1 MAHRLKSKL
10 TLKSYSLFCKAVA
23 AIKSDSSDGSGQS
36 QLKTFWKELSSLD
49 AIKNIRDSWE
59 ELKITLTG
67 VWKKLILPLMD
78 DLEASVEE
86 VIADV
91 EELARE
97 PELEMEPEDMIDLLQ
112 SHDTAINGL
121 GVTSC
126 AWVKKVSWDRVY
138 C

>member
-10 TLKSYSLFCKAVA
+10 TLKSYSLFCKAIA

-36 QLKTFWKELSSLD
+36 QLKTFWKELTSLD
-49 AIKNIRDSWE
+49 AIKNIRVSWE
-59 ELKITLTG
+59 EVKMLTG

-86 VIADV
+86 VIAEV

-112 SHDTAINGL
+112 SHDTAIM
-121 GVTSC
+121 
-126 AWVKKVSWDRVY
+126 D
-138 C
+138 

>member
-10 TLKSYSLFCKAVA
+10 TLKSYSLFCKAIA

-36 QLKTFWKELSSLD
+36 QLKTFWKELTSLD

-59 ELKITLTG
+59 EVKMLTG

-86 VIADV
+86 VIAEV
-91 EELARE
+91 EELTRE
-97 PELEMEPEDMIDLLQ
+97 PELEMDPEDMIDLLQ
-112 SHDTAINGL
+112 SHDTAIM
-121 GVTSC
+121 
-126 AWVKKVSWDRVY
+126 D
-138 C
+138 

>member
-1 MAHRLKSKL
+1 
-10 TLKSYSLFCKAVA
+10 
-23 AIKSDSSDGSGQS
+23 
-36 QLKTFWKELSSLD
+36 
-49 AIKNIRDSWE
+49 
-59 ELKITLTG
+59 
-67 VWKKLILPLMD
+67 MD

-97 PELEMEPEDMIDLLQ
+97 PELEMELEDMIDLLQ

-126 AWVKKVSWDRVY
+126 A
-138 C
+138 

>member
-1 MAHRLKSKL
+1 MV
-10 TLKSYSLFCKAVA
+10 YF
-23 AIKSDSSDGSGQS
+23 
-36 QLKTFWKELSSLD
+36 
-49 AIKNIRDSWE
+49 KNIRDSWE

-126 AWVKKVSWDRVY
+126 A
-138 C
+138 

>member
-10 TLKSYSLFCKAVA
+10 TLKSYSLFCKAIA

-36 QLKTFWKELSSLD
+36 QLKTFWKELTSLD

-59 ELKITLTG
+59 EVKITTITG

-78 DLEASVEE
+78 DLEPSVEE

-91 EELARE
+91 EKLARE
-97 PELEMEPEDMIDLLQ
+97 PELEMEPEKVTELLQ
-112 SHDTAINGL
+112 YH
-121 GVTSC
+121 
-126 AWVKKVSWDRVY
+126 VKT
-138 C
+138 